1 MIKNRLVLVKGAGDF
16 ASGSIRRLFLAGAK
30 VVCTELLQP
39 LSVRRMVAFS
49 EAMYVAEHTVE
60 GVTAIR
66 VRSDEIDRCLSESKV
81 PVLNDPETKILHQ
94 RKFDIVIDARMAKEN
109 LGTEITDAPIVIAL
123 GPGFKAG
130 KECHAV
136 VETLAGHNLGRVI
149 YEGKAAKN
157 TGTPTPPELYLTL
170 ESIFLETA
178 CCSGFVPCC
187 EGFDF
192 GSLVLRAPA
201 DGVFT
206 GEKRI
211 GDLIKKGDVIGRV
224 DDIQIKV
231 KASGVIRGLIHDG
244 VHIVKGL
251 KIGDIDPTS
260 EVNRAYEISEKAN
273 AVAGGVLEACLYL
286 LNKKSTET

>member
-1 MIKNRLVLVKGAGDF
+1 MMKNRLVLVKGAGDL

-49 EAMYVAEHTVE
+49 ETMFVGEHTVE
-60 GVTAIR
+60 GVTAIY
-66 VRSDEIDRCLSESKV
+66 VTPDEIDRCLSEGKV

-123 GPGFKAG
+123 GPGFEAG
-130 KECHAV
+130 KDCHAV

-157 TGTPTPPELYLTL
+157 TGAPAPPELYLSSGVT
-170 ESIFLETA
+170 SPHA
-178 CCSGFVPCC
+178 ASYSGF
-187 EGFDF
+187 DIY
-192 GSLVLRAPA
+192 SLVLRAPA
-201 DGVFT
+201 DGEFT

-211 GDLIKKGDVIGRV
+211 GDIVKKGDVIGRV
-224 DDIQIKV
+224 DDIQIKA

-244 VHIVKGL
+244 VHVVKGL

>member
-130 KECHAV
+130 KDCHAV

-201 DGVFT
+201 GGVFT

>member
-49 EAMYVAEHTVE
+49 EAMYVGEHTVE

-81 PVLNDPETKILHQ
+81 PVINDPETKILHQ

-130 KECHAV
+130 KDCHAV

-211 GDLIKKGDVIGRV
+211 GDLVKKGDVIGRV

>member
-49 EAMYVAEHTVE
+49 EAMYVGEHTVE

-81 PVLNDPETKILHQ
+81 PVINDPETKILHQ

-130 KECHAV
+130 KDCHAV

-211 GDLIKKGDVIGRV
+211 GDLVKEGDVIGRV
-224 DDIQIKV
+224 DDIQIKA

>member
-1 MIKNRLVLVKGAGDF
+1 MIKNKLILVKGAGDF
-16 ASGSIRRLFLAGAK
+16 ASGTIRRLHLAGAK
-30 VVCTELLQP
+30 VVCTELAQP
-39 LSVRRMVAFS
+39 LTVRRMVAFS
-49 EAMYVAEHTVE
+49 EAMYVGEHTVE
-60 GVTAIR
+60 GVTAIH
-66 VRSDEIDRCLSESKV
+66 VTPDEIDRCLSESKV

-109 LGTEITDAPIVIAL
+109 LGTEITEAPIVIAL
-123 GPGFKAG
+123 GPGFEAG
-130 KECHAV
+130 KDCHAV

-149 YEGKAAKN
+149 YKGKAAED

-187 EGFDF
+187 EGFDI
-192 GSLVLRAPA
+192 GSLLLRAPA

-206 GEKRI
+206 GDKRI
-211 GDLIKKGDVIGRV
+211 GGLVKNGDIIGKV
-224 DDIQIKV
+224 NNIQIKAE
-231 KASGVIRGLIHDG
+231 ASGVIRGLIHDG

-273 AVAGGVLEACLYL
+273 AIAGGVLEACLYL

>member
-109 LGTEITDAPIVIAL
+109 LGTEITDASIVIAL

-130 KECHAV
+130 KDCHAV

-286 LNKKSTET
+286 LNKKSTVT

>member
-49 EAMYVAEHTVE
+49 EAMYVGEHTVE
-60 GVTAIR
+60 GVTAIH
-66 VRSDEIDRCLSESKV
+66 VTPDEIDRCLSESKV

-130 KECHAV
+130 KDCHAV

-157 TGTPTPPELYLTL
+157 TGAPAPPELYLSPKAT
-170 ESIFLETA
+170 SPHTA

-192 GSLVLRAPA
+192 GSLLLRAPA

-211 GDLIKKGDVIGRV
+211 GDLVKEGDVIGRV
-224 DDIQIKV
+224 DDIQIKA

>member
-130 KECHAV
+130 KDCHAV

-211 GDLIKKGDVIGRV
+211 GDLVKKGDVIGRV

>member
-16 ASGSIRRLFLAGAK
+16 ASGSIRRLHLAGAK

-49 EAMYVAEHTVE
+49 EAMYVGEHTVE

-81 PVLNDPETKILHQ
+81 PVINDPETKILHQ

-130 KECHAV
+130 KDCHAV

-211 GDLIKKGDVIGRV
+211 GDLVKKGDVIGRV

>member
-49 EAMYVAEHTVE
+49 EAMYVGEHTVE

-66 VRSDEIDRCLSESKV
+66 VRSDEIDRCLSEGNV
-81 PVLNDPETKILHQ
+81 PVINDPETKILHQ

-130 KECHAV
+130 KDCHAV

-211 GDLIKKGDVIGRV
+211 GDLVKKGDVIGRV